1 MKDDSERESKQLN
14 IEAIQNNKTT
24 KIFLDT
30 NVLMSHSSQLFN
42 KYKENPNTKFIIS
55 GYVLNE
61 LDNHK
66 MSFDESKKYKARQA
80 SRDIEAY
87 QDKIEYVVRENN
99 FEYTLPL
106 SFDKLSMDNKIIG
119 VLNNLYFSNEEFGKE
134 NGIEI
139 FALSNDLLFRQ
150 KCRLLG
156 IRCDKFDGDDK
167 SDDGKY
173 NGYKEVCISSD
184 EELAK
189 HYETSENRWGL
200 LNNEF
205 LIIKDK
211 DGNVVD
217 KQRYVEGKGFLQLKS
232 KPFKSIYFPDFKP
245 KDEYQMLAMDSLIN
259 DDLTLL
265 FGKAGSCKTY
275 LSLSWIMQ
283 NIQIGKVGKCI
294 IIFNPAKLKNNEQLG
309 YYSGSRTEK
318 LLQNSIGGILSSKF
332 GDMTLVESLINNGK
346 LMIIPTS
353 DIRGIEISDNDC
365 LFVTEAQNTDAY
377 TMRTII
383 QRAKEGCKIILEG
396 DMLEQQD
403 IRNNG
408 RKNGMQ
414 RVIDVFKG
422 TKYFSCVKLKNIYRS
437 PLADIAQDI

>member
-1 MKDDSERESKQLN
+1 MKDETECNSKQLN
-14 IEAIQNNKTT
+14 MKNTQQLK
-24 KIFLDT
+24 KIFVDT
-30 NVLMSHSSQLFN
+30 NILLNPKFN
-42 KYKENPNTKFIIS
+42 LNDYQKVYIS
-55 GYVLNE
+55 IVSIEE
-61 LDNHK
+61 LDGLKNSEK
-66 MSFDESKKYKARQA
+66 VSYQARKAIKNIK
-80 SRDIEAY
+80 SSDNVKVIT
-87 QDKIEYVVRENN
+87 NTN
-99 FEYTLPL
+99 L
-106 SFDKLSMDNKIIG
+106 SVNRMFLEHGNDNIILSMAFDVYCDDEEVIFISDDYNLIVKAQAFNIPCEMFEFEDNK
-119 VLNNLYFSNEEFGKE
+119 EE
-134 NGIEI
+134 N
-139 FALSNDLLFRQ
+139 
-150 KCRLLG
+150 
-156 IRCDKFDGDDK
+156 
-167 SDDGKY
+167 KY
-173 NGYKEVCISSD
+173 NGYKEVIISED

-205 LIIKDK
+205 LIIRDK
-211 DGNVVD
+211 NGVIID
-217 KQRYVEGKGFLQLKS
+217 KQRYFEGKGFVSLKS

-245 KDEYQMLAMDSLIN
+245 RDEYQMLAMDSLIN

-383 QRAKEGCKIILEG
+383 ERAKEGCKIILEG